1 MAHFILLTTSET
13 STQIITLYNDNY
25 MINSEQSQCTRR
37 IHVEKAPKHN
47 HLSAVAFALDSTFN
61 CNLNPAP
68 ENYGTALLVF
78 HPDVIDQ
85 TAPQFFP
92 ELCLFSHQ
100 IFQLGDEVREYLLCV
115 ILLLDECLQF
125 QKWAML
131 FAIESAELLFFLRL
145 LRLIQSDTCILL
157 DECSIE
163 LINCHNKKRLCT
175 MARNHNTEP

>member
-1 MAHFILLTTSET
+1 MIIIC
-13 STQIITLYNDNY
+13 STANKVNVHED
-25 MINSEQSQCTRR
+25 SRR

-100 IFQLGDEVREYLLCV
+100 IFQLGDEVREYLLFL
-115 ILLLDECLQF
+115 ILSSSPWSL
-125 QKWAML
+125 
-131 FAIESAELLFFLRL
+131 
-145 LRLIQSDTCILL
+145 
-157 DECSIE
+157 
-163 LINCHNKKRLCT
+163 
-175 MARNHNTEP
+175 